1 MYPPEL
7 EPNIGTE
14 YGYDSEISIK
24 LVWDQMNKKNAY
36 NTFSNTWK
44 EGRVNCN
51 NYSGTIGCVLLIL
64 LQHFLS

>member
-24 LVWDQMNKKNAY
+24 LVWDQMNKKMH
-36 NTFSNTWK
+36 TIHFQIHEKK
-44 EGRVNCN
+44 EGLIVII
-51 NYSGTIGCVLLIL
+51 TQVLLGVYY
-64 LQHFLS
+64 